1 MSFRLIKTEKNTKAR
16 LGELTTPHGVVKT
29 PVFIIS
35 LIMIINFMNLSLA
48 ADPINSWE
56 DYEVKVRDGLIDK
69 TSAQAQLPGIVND
82 IQQICAK
89 YDFAEHQSWVFP
101 LKEYGS
107 KSIAPKGSDFQ
118 PDIVYGVSPIKGYN
132 FFDGNRHGGH
142 PAHDIFIRD
151 KDQNTL
157 DDQTQKQVDALAMVD
172 SIALSI
178 FIGWQAGS
186 KLRGGNYIWLYN
198 PQQDIF
204 FYYAHLD
211 KILVSSG
218 DFVKAGTVIGTV
230 GRTGLLAN
238 KKTSPT
244 HVHLMVLKYENGFL
258 KPYEYYRELKNAAP

>member
-1 MSFRLIKTEKNTKAR
+1 MFKLIKTEKHTQAR

-35 LIMIINFMNLSLA
+35 LLMIINFINLPLA
-48 ADPINSWE
+48 ADPISSWE

-69 TSAQAQLPGIVND
+69 TSAKTQLVGIVND
-82 IQQICAK
+82 IRQICAK
-89 YDFAEHQSWVFP
+89 YDFTENQAWFFP
-101 LKEYGS
+101 LRGYGL
-107 KSIAPKGSDFQ
+107 KSIATKCSDFQ
-118 PDIVYGVSPIKGYN
+118 PNSIYGVSPIKGYN

-142 PAHDIFIRD
+142 PAHDIFIKD

-157 DDQTQKQVDALAMVD
+157 DDQAQKQVDALAMVD
-172 SIALSI
+172 SIVLSV
-178 FIGWQAGS
+178 FTGWQAGS
-186 KLRGGNYIWLYN
+186 KLRGGNYIWLYS
-198 PQQDIF
+198 PKQDMC

-211 KILVSSG
+211 KILVSPG

-244 HVHLMVLKYENGFL
+244 HVHLMVLK
-258 KPYEYYRELKNAAP
+258 